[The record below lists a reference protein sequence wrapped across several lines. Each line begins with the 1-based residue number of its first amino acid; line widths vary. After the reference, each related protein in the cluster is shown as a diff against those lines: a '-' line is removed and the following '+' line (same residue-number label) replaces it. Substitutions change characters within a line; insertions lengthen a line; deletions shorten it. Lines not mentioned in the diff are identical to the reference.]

1 VESSQL
7 KPGELVG
14 VNKDSYLVLEKLPN
28 EYDSRVKTMEL
39 EEKP

>member
-1 VESSQL
+1 M
-7 KPGELVG
+7 G